1 MMAALLSR
9 FVSEQACT
17 AAATM
22 ALRASESIV
31 MVVMIAGGKL
41 KELGMTFGD
50 GDGERLA
57 YKLRILS
64 CGDGCLLAFRL
75 RGPVAMGSKR

>member
-1 MMAALLSR
+1 MT
-9 FVSEQACT
+9 V
-17 AAATM
+17 
-22 ALRASESIV
+22 
-31 MVVMIAGGKL
+31 GGKL
-41 KELGMTFGD
+41 KEVGVAFED

-57 YKLRILS
+57 DKLRILS